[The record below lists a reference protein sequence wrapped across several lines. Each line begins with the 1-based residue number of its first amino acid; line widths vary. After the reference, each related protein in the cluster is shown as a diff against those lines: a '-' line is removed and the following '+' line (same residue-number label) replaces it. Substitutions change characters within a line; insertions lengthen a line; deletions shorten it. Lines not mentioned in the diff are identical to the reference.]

1 MNMQTD
7 TVSADLE
14 AAVDV
19 MRRGG
24 VIIYPTDT
32 VWGIGCDATMPA
44 AVARVYAIKRRSDS
58 KALITLVDS
67 MEMLR
72 RFVDDVPKAAVD
84 MIDETE
90 RPLTVVYDHAR
101 NLAPNL
107 MAPDGSVGVRI
118 TRHDFSAAL
127 CRLLGNPV
135 VSTSVNRSGCPAA
148 RTFAEIPADIMAEV
162 DYTVM
167 FGRRDESVSP
177 PSRVVKISSD
187 GKIVILRP

>member
-1 MNMQTD
+1 MSMQTD
-7 TVSADLE
+7 TVSDDLE
-14 AAVDV
+14 VAVDV
-19 MRRGG
+19 MGRGG

-72 RFVDDVPKAAVD
+72 RFVDDVPPAAAE
-84 MIDETE
+84 MIAETE

-107 MAPDGSVGVRI
+107 LAQDGSVGVRI

-127 CRLLGNPV
+127 CRRLGHPV

-148 RTFAEIPADIMAEV
+148 RNFAEIPADIMAEV
-162 DYTVM
+162 DYTVSY
-167 FGRRDESVSP
+167 GRQDESVSR
-177 PSRVVKISSD
+177 PSMVVKISSD
-187 GKIVILRP
+187 GRIVILRP